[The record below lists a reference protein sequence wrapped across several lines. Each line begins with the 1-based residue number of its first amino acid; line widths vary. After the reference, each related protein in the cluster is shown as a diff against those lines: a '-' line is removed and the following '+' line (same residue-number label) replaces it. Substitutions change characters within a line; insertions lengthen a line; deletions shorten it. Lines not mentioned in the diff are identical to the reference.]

1 MSLFDRLP
9 EELLDIIKSYITFD
23 YIQYKIFCNTCLWV
37 TNWVQDNT
45 KICCPNHKEHTIT
58 YSIQIQTISSNGM
71 YFIMKK
77 KESGETIFLR
87 KSLF

>member
-9 EELLDIIKSYITFD
+9 EELLDIIKSYTTFD
-23 YIQYKIFCNTCLWV
+23 YIQYKLFCNTCLWV
-37 TNWVQDNT
+37 TNWIHSE
-45 KICCPNHKEHTIT
+45 KGICCPNHKEHTIT
-58 YSIQIQTISSNGM
+58 YSIKLQSISSNGS